1 MVDRRDKQIIDHDI
15 EQDIQNLTDTESM
28 LNFGDTLTK

>member
-15 EQDIQNLTDTESM
+15 EQDIQNLTDTEIM